1 MITVQAAL
9 QRGQSTLFYAEV
21 ETPLLDATVLLGEA
35 LGLSKEQLLAC
46 PEAPVQEEGWRR
58 FQEFLDR
65 RCRGIP
71 VSYIRRKKE
80 FFGLEF
86 YVDERVLVP
95 RPDTEALVEEALRL
109 LDRACGEAGGRPPG
123 ARRLHG
129 QRLRGHRSPALPA
142 RAAGVR
148 LRHLGPARR
157 RCSASTAGA
166 CWTGSC
172 PSTARICWSR
182 WPGAI
187 DLITANPP
195 VPAGRRGG
203 GDAEGGLARAP
214 GSPGRRPR
222 TAPPCWPRSSARP
235 RPAWPPG
242 GFLLLETDPAQAA
255 YRPPASADCG
265 LPEVEVVPDL
275 GGRPRVIRGRRP

>member
-35 LGLSKEQLLAC
+35 LGLSKEQLLAR
-46 PEAPVQEEGWRR
+46 PETPVQEEGWRR

-80 FFGLEF
+80 FFSLEF

-109 LDRACGEAGGRPPG
+109 LDQRLGDSRREALLVHDACTGSGCVAIALQHSRPGLLVSASDISPG
-123 ARRLHG
+123 AEEVFRLNCRRLLD
-129 QRLRGHRSPALPA
+129 RELPFHRSNLLEQV
-142 RAAGVR
+142 AG
-148 LRHLGPARR
+148 PY
-157 RCSASTAGA
+157 
-166 CWTGSC
+166 
-172 PSTARICWSR
+172 
-182 WPGAI
+182 

-195 VPAGRRGG
+195 YLRDVEVEGMRKVGWPEPREALAGGSDGTSLLAALIRQAPAR
-203 GDAEGGLARAP
+203 LA
-214 GSPGRRPR
+214 PR
-222 TAPPCWPRSSARP
+222 
-235 RPAWPPG
+235 
-242 GFLLLETDPAQAA
+242 GFLLLEADPPQALFVRQRLLA
-255 YRPPASADCG
+255 AG
-265 LPEVEVVPDL
+265 FQEVEVVPDL
-275 GGRPRVIRGRRP
+275 AGRPRVIRGRRP

>member
-80 FFGLEF
+80 FFSLEF

-109 LDRACGEAGGRPPG
+109 LDRRLGDSRREAPLVHDACTGSGCVAIALQHSRPGLLVSASDISPG
-123 ARRLHG
+123 AEEVFRLNCRRLLG
-129 QRLRGHRSPALPA
+129 RELPFHRSDLLEQV
-142 RAAGVR
+142 AG
-148 LRHLGPARR
+148 PY
-157 RCSASTAGA
+157 
-166 CWTGSC
+166 
-172 PSTARICWSR
+172 
-182 WPGAI
+182 

-195 VPAGRRGG
+195 YLRDGEVEGMRKVGWPEPREALAGGRDGTSLLAALVRQAPAR
-203 GDAEGGLARAP
+203 LA
-214 GSPGRRPR
+214 PR
-222 TAPPCWPRSSARP
+222 
-235 RPAWPPG
+235 
-242 GFLLLETDPAQAA
+242 GFLLLEADPAQAPFVRQRLLTA
-255 YRPPASADCG
+255 G
-265 LPEVEVVPDL
+265 FQEVEVVPDL
-275 GGRPRVIRGRRP
+275 GGRPQVIRGRRP